1 MRGARFIMPLL
12 AGLAL
17 GAGEA
22 SAAEHFK
29 SERGQRSGY
38 SHAVTTEGGRIV
50 WLAGATASE
59 LPADFDAQFKQIF
72 AIIEGQL
79 VKAGGSL
86 ADITTMTVYVTDPR
100 LGPRFIELRK
110 ALFKDDF
117 PASALITVA
126 GLARPEM
133 LLEVQAI
140 AVVGESAGPDKR
152 NP

>member
-1 MRGARFIMPLL
+1 MGGRALL
-12 AGLAL
+12 TASVCLAL
-17 GAGEA
+17 CTSAV
-22 SAAEHFK
+22 SAAEYSK

-38 SHAVTTEGGRIV
+38 SHAITTEGGRIV
-50 WLAGATASE
+50 WLAGATASV
-59 LPADFDAQFKQIF
+59 LPADFDSQFKQVF

-79 VKAGGSL
+79 AKSGGVLS
-86 ADITTMTVYVTDPR
+86 DITTMTVYITDAR

-133 LLEVQAI
+133 QLEVQAI
-140 AVVGESAGPDKR
+140 AVVGEK
-152 NP
+152 